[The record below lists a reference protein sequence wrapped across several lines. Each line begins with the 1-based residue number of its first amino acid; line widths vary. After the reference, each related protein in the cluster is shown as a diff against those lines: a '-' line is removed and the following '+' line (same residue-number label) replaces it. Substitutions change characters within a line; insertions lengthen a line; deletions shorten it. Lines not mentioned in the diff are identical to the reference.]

1 MRAPGSGPDSRQA
14 VSLDGPI
21 QPSGPSGPSA
31 IRPSTL
37 LRAEALTKRFGETLA
52 LDALDLA
59 IAEGEFF
66 ALLGGSGS
74 GKSTL
79 LRIVAGFEA
88 PDSGRLLLDGRDI
101 AATPPWSRPV
111 NMMFQS
117 YALFPHMSVAD
128 NVAYGLRRAG
138 VARAEAAARVAAAL
152 AMVGL
157 EGFDRR
163 RPHQLSGGQRQRV
176 ALARSLV
183 MRPRLLLLD
192 EPLGALDAGLRERTG
207 FELRALQRETG
218 AAFVMVTHDQE
229 EALALADR
237 VALLDAGRVAQVGPP
252 REIYERPASRFVAR
266 FLGAANVLEGRA
278 TEGRFDSAE
287 AGATFA
293 GAIPAGTVAVALR
306 PERIRVAPDAE
317 GVNTA
322 RGVVEDV
329 AFRGDDS
336 LLLVRLTGGATL
348 RVAHAEED
356 GAPPA
361 RGAAVALAWD
371 AAAVVALAS

>member
-1 MRAPGSGPDSRQA
+1 LGEPVQASGPGGA
-14 VSLDGPI
+14 P
-21 QPSGPSGPSA
+21 PP
-31 IRPSTL
+31 L
-37 LRAEALTKRFGETLA
+37 LRAEGLTRRFGATVA
-52 LDALDLA
+52 LDALDLEVA
-59 IAEGEFF
+59 QGEFF

-79 LRIVAGFEA
+79 LRLIAGFEQ
-88 PDSGRLLLDGRDI
+88 PDAGRLLLDGRDL
-101 AATPPWSRPV
+101 AGTPPWSRPV

-117 YALFPHMSVAD
+117 YALFPHMNVAD
-128 NVAYGLRRAG
+128 NVAYGLRRAR
-138 VARAEAAARVAAAL
+138 VPRAEAAARVAAAL

-157 EGFDRR
+157 EGFSARR
-163 RPHQLSGGQRQRV
+163 VHQLSGGQRQRV

-237 VALLDAGRVAQVGPP
+237 VAVLEGGRLAQVGAP
-252 REIYERPASRFVAR
+252 RAIYDRPASRFVAR

-278 TEGRFDSAE
+278 GTGRFDSTE

-293 GAIPAGTVAVALR
+293 GDIPDGTVAVALR
-306 PERIRVAPDAE
+306 PERVIVAPGAS
-317 GVNTA
+317 GPNTA
-322 RGVVEDV
+322 QGVVEEV

-336 LLLVRLTGGATL
+336 LLLVRLSGGASL

-361 RGAAVALAWD
+361 RGAAVTLAWD
-371 AAAVVALAS
+371 ASAVVALPA

>member
-1 MRAPGSGPDSRQA
+1 MQAAAP
-14 VSLDGPI
+14 L
-21 QPSGPSGPSA
+21 
-31 IRPSTL
+31 L
-37 LRAEALTKRFGETLA
+37 LRAEAITRRFGATLA
-52 LDALDLA
+52 LDALDLE
-59 IAEGEFF
+59 IAQGEFF

-79 LRIVAGFEA
+79 LRIIAGFEA
-88 PDSGRLLLDGRDI
+88 PDAGRLLLDGQDI
-101 AATPPWSRPV
+101 AATPPWARPV

-128 NVAYGLRRAG
+128 NIAYGLRRAR
-138 VARAEAAARVAAAL
+138 VPRAEAATRVAAAL

-157 EGFDRR
+157 EGFGAR
-163 RPHQLSGGQRQRV
+163 RPHLLSGGQKQRV

-237 VALLDAGRVAQVGPP
+237 VAVLDAGRVAQVGPP
-252 REIYERPASRFVAR
+252 RAIYERPASRFVAR
-266 FLGAANVLEGRA
+266 FLGAANVLEGRLA
-278 TEGRFDSAE
+278 GSTFDSAE
-287 AGATFA
+287 AGATFT
-293 GAIPAGTVAVALR
+293 GDLPAGTVAVALR
-306 PERIRVAPDAE
+306 PERISVVADAA
-317 GVNTA
+317 GTNTA
-322 RGVVEDV
+322 RGTVEDV

-336 LLLVRLTGGATL
+336 LLVVRLSGGAAL

-361 RGAAVALAWD
+361 RGDAVTLAWEP
-371 AAAVVALAS
+371 AAVVALPA

>member
-1 MRAPGSGPDSRQA
+1 VA
-14 VSLDGPI
+14 VPI
-21 QPSGPSGPSA
+21 QTFGPSGPTVIGPAALLQAKA
-31 IRPSTL
+31 I
-37 LRAEALTKRFGETLA
+37 TKRFGATLA
-52 LDALDLA
+52 LDALDLD
-59 IAEGEFF
+59 IADGEFF

-79 LRIVAGFEA
+79 LRIMAGFET
-88 PDSGRLLLDGRDI
+88 PDSGRLLLDGADI
-101 AATPPWSRPV
+101 AATPPWARPV

-117 YALFPHMSVAD
+117 YALFPHLSVAD

-138 VARAEAAARVAAAL
+138 VAKAETGARVAAAL

-157 EGFDRR
+157 AGFDRR
-163 RPHQLSGGQRQRV
+163 KPHQLSGGQRQRV

-237 VALLDAGRVAQVGPP
+237 VAVLDGGRIAQRGAP
-252 REIYERPASRFVAR
+252 RAIYERPASRFVAR

-278 TEGRFDSAE
+278 ADGAFDSAE
-287 AGATFA
+287 AGATFTD
-293 GAIPAGTVAVALR
+293 IPAGTVALALR
-306 PERIRVAPDAE
+306 PERLRILPPGADEP
-317 GVNTA
+317 NTA
-322 RGVVEDV
+322 PGTVEDA
-329 AFRGDDS
+329 AFRGDDT
-336 LLLVRLTGGATL
+336 LLLIRMAGGALL

-356 GAPPA
+356 GAPPE
-361 RGAAVALAWD
+361 RGAAVLVAWD
-371 AAAVVALAS
+371 ADDVVPLAS

>member
-1 MRAPGSGPDSRQA
+1 MKP
-14 VSLDGPI
+14 
-21 QPSGPSGPSA
+21 
-31 IRPSTL
+31 L
-37 LRAEALTKRFGETLA
+37 LRAEALTKRFGATLA
-52 LDALDLA
+52 LDALDLD

-79 LRIVAGFEA
+79 LRLIAGFEK
-88 PDSGRLLLDGRDI
+88 PDSGCLLLDGQDI
-101 AATPPWSRPV
+101 STTPPWARPV

-117 YALFPHMSVAD
+117 YALFPHMTVAD

-138 VARAEAAARVAAAL
+138 MPRRDIAARVGAAL

-157 EGFDRR
+157 DGFDRR

-237 VALLDAGRVAQVGPP
+237 VALLDGGRIAQVGAP
-252 REIYERPASRFVAR
+252 RAIYERPASRFVAR

-278 TEGRFDSAE
+278 GPSGFDSAD
-287 AGATFA
+287 AAATFV
-293 GAIPAGTVAVALR
+293 GAIPPGTVAVALR
-306 PERIRVAPDAE
+306 PERIRILPGATGP
-317 GVNTA
+317 NTA

-336 LLLVRLTGGATL
+336 LLLVRLSGGATL
-348 RVAHAEED
+348 RVAHAERE
-356 GAPPA
+356 GAPPE
-361 RGAAVALAWD
+361 RGTDVTLAWD
-371 AAAVVALAS
+371 GEAVVALAS

>member
-1 MRAPGSGPDSRQA
+1 MHAGPA
-14 VSLDGPI
+14 GP
-21 QPSGPSGPSA
+21 
-31 IRPSTL
+31 L
-37 LRAEALTKRFGETLA
+37 LRAEGLTRRFGAALA
-52 LDALDLA
+52 LDALDLE
-59 IAEGEFF
+59 IAPGEFF

-79 LRIVAGFEA
+79 LRIIAGFEA
-88 PDSGRLLLDGRDI
+88 PDSGRLLLDGRDLLG
-101 AATPPWSRPV
+101 TPPWARPV

-128 NVAYGLRRAG
+128 NVAYGLRRART
-138 VARAEAAARVAAAL
+138 ARHEIARRVEAAL

-157 EGFDRR
+157 QGLGAR

-237 VALLDAGRVAQVGPP
+237 VAVLEAGRVAQVGPP
-252 REIYERPASRFVAR
+252 RAIYERPASRFVAR

-293 GAIPAGTVAVALR
+293 GAIPPGTVAVALR
-306 PERIRVAPDAE
+306 PERIAIAPGAS
-317 GVNTA
+317 GLNTA
-322 RGVVEDV
+322 AGVVEDV

-336 LLLVRLTGGATL
+336 LLVVRLAGGAAL

-356 GAPPA
+356 GAPPD
-361 RGAAVALAWD
+361 RGASVTLAWD
-371 AAAVVALAS
+371 AAAVVALPA

>member
-1 MRAPGSGPDSRQA
+1 MKP
-14 VSLDGPI
+14 
-21 QPSGPSGPSA
+21 
-31 IRPSTL
+31 L
-37 LRAEALTKRFGETLA
+37 LRAEALTRRFGATLA
-52 LDALDLA
+52 LDALDLE
-59 IAEGEFF
+59 IHDGEFF

-79 LRIVAGFEA
+79 LRIIAGFEA
-88 PDSGRLLLDGRDI
+88 PDAGRLLLDGRDMLG
-101 AATPPWSRPV
+101 TPPWARPV

-128 NVAYGLRRAG
+128 NIAYGLRRARTP
-138 VARAEAAARVAAAL
+138 RAEAAARVAAAL
-152 AMVGL
+152 GMVGL
-157 EGFDRR
+157 EGLDAR
-163 RPHQLSGGQRQRV
+163 RPHQLSGGQKQRV
-176 ALARSLV
+176 ARARSLV

-237 VALLDAGRVAQVGPP
+237 VAVLEGGRVAQVGAP
-252 REIYERPASRFVAR
+252 RAIYERPASRFVAR
-266 FLGAANVLEGRA
+266 FLGAANVLEGQAA
-278 TEGRFDSAE
+278 TGGFDSAE

-293 GAIPAGTVAVALR
+293 AEIPPGTVAVALR
-306 PERIRVAPDAE
+306 PERIRVAPGAE
-317 GVNTA
+317 GPNTA
-322 RGVVEDV
+322 RGTVEDV

-336 LLLVRLTGGATL
+336 LLVLRLSGGATL

-361 RGAAVALAWD
+361 RGDAVTLAWE

>member
-1 MRAPGSGPDSRQA
+1 VTP
-14 VSLDGPI
+14 
-21 QPSGPSGPSA
+21 
-31 IRPSTL
+31 L
-37 LRAEALTKRFGETLA
+37 LRAEAITKRFGATLA
-52 LDALDLA
+52 LDALDLT
-59 IAEGEFF
+59 IGEGEFF

-79 LRIVAGFEA
+79 LRIIAGFEA

-101 AATPPWSRPV
+101 AASPPWARPV

-138 VARAEAAARVAAAL
+138 VKRPEAEARVAAAL
-152 AMVGL
+152 AMVRL
-157 EGFDRR
+157 DGFERR
-163 RPHQLSGGQRQRV
+163 RPHELSGGQKQRV

-192 EPLGALDAGLRERTG
+192 EPLGALDANLRERTG

-218 AAFVMVTHDQE
+218 AAFVIVTHDQE

-237 VALLDAGRVAQVGPP
+237 VALLDGGRVAQVGPP
-252 REIYERPASRFVAR
+252 RAIYERPASRFAAR
-266 FLGAANVLEGRA
+266 FLGAANVLEGRMA
-278 TEGRFDSAE
+278 PAGFESIE

-293 GAIPAGTVAVALR
+293 GDLPAGTVAVALR
-306 PERIRVAPDAE
+306 PERIRIAAAADGP
-317 GVNTA
+317 NTA

-336 LLLVRLTGGATL
+336 LLLVRLPGGATL

-356 GAPPA
+356 GAPPE
-361 RGAAVALAWD
+361 RGAAVLLAWD
-371 AAAVVALAS
+371 AEAVVALAS

>member
-1 MRAPGSGPDSRQA
+1 MKP
-14 VSLDGPI
+14 
-21 QPSGPSGPSA
+21 
-31 IRPSTL
+31 L
-37 LRAEALTKRFGETLA
+37 LRAEALTKRFGATLA
-52 LDALDLA
+52 LDALDLD

-79 LRIVAGFEA
+79 LRLIAGFEK
-88 PDSGRLLLDGRDI
+88 PDSGCLLLDGQDI
-101 AATPPWSRPV
+101 STTPPWARPV

-117 YALFPHMSVAD
+117 YALFPHMTVAD

-138 VARAEAAARVAAAL
+138 VPRRDIAARVGAAL

-157 EGFDRR
+157 DGFDRR

-237 VALLDAGRVAQVGPP
+237 VALLDGGRIAQVGAP
-252 REIYERPASRFVAR
+252 RAIYERPASRFVAR

-278 TEGRFDSAE
+278 GPSGFDSAD
-287 AGATFA
+287 AAATFV
-293 GAIPAGTVAVALR
+293 GAIPPGTVAVALR
-306 PERIRVAPDAE
+306 PERIRILPGATGP
-317 GVNTA
+317 NTA
-322 RGVVEDV
+322 RGVVADV

-336 LLLVRLTGGATL
+336 LLLVRLSGGATL
-348 RVAHAEED
+348 RVAHAERE
-356 GAPPA
+356 GAPPE
-361 RGAAVALAWD
+361 RGTDVTLAWD
-371 AAAVVALAS
+371 GEAVVALAS

>member
-1 MRAPGSGPDSRQA
+1 MRA
-14 VSLDGPI
+14 
-21 QPSGPSGPSA
+21 
-31 IRPSTL
+31 L
-37 LRAEALTKRFGETLA
+37 LHAEAITKRFGPTLA
-52 LDALDLA
+52 LDALDLD
-59 IAEGEFF
+59 IAPGEFF

-79 LRIVAGFEA
+79 LRIMAGFET
-88 PDSGRLLLDGRDI
+88 PDAGRLLLDGAEI
-101 AATPPWSRPV
+101 AGTPPWDRPI

-117 YALFPHMSVAD
+117 YALFPHLSVAD

-138 VARAEAAARVAAAL
+138 VKRAEVASRVAAAL
-152 AMVGL
+152 AMVHL
-157 EGFDRR
+157 DGFAPRK
-163 RPHQLSGGQRQRV
+163 PHQLSGGQKQRV

-237 VALLDAGRVAQVGPP
+237 VAVLEGGRIAQLGPP
-252 REIYERPASRFVAR
+252 RAIYERPASRFVAR
-266 FLGAANVLEGRA
+266 FLGAANVLEGRPSA
-278 TEGRFDSAE
+278 DGFDSAE
-287 AGATFA
+287 AGVTFA
-293 GAIPAGTVAVALR
+293 GAIVPGTVAVALR
-306 PERIRVAPDAE
+306 PERIRLVPAADGPNS
-317 GVNTA
+317 V
-322 RGVVEDV
+322 RGIVEDA
-329 AFRGDDS
+329 AFRGDDT
-336 LLLVRLTGGATL
+336 LLLVRLAGGAVL

-356 GAPPA
+356 GAPPP

-371 AAAVVALAS
+371 AADVVALAS

>member
-1 MRAPGSGPDSRQA
+1 LAGPAP
-14 VSLDGPI
+14 
-21 QPSGPSGPSA
+21 
-31 IRPSTL
+31 L
-37 LRAEALTKRFGETLA
+37 LRAEAITRRFGTTLA
-52 LDALDLA
+52 LDALDLT

-79 LRIVAGFEA
+79 LRIIAGFDT
-88 PDSGRLLLDGRDI
+88 PDAGRLLLDGADI
-101 AATPPWSRPV
+101 AATPPWARPI

-138 VARAEAAARVAAAL
+138 VARDEAAPRIAAAL
-152 AMVGL
+152 SMVGL
-157 EGFDRR
+157 AGFDRR
-163 RPHQLSGGQRQRV
+163 RPHQLSGGQKQRV

-218 AAFVMVTHDQE
+218 AAFVLVTHDQE

-237 VALLDAGRVAQVGPP
+237 VAVLENGRIAQIGPP
-252 REIYERPASRFVAR
+252 RVIYERPASRFVAR
-266 FLGAANVLEGRA
+266 FLGAANVLEGHA
-278 TEGRFDSAE
+278 APGGFESAE
-287 AGATFA
+287 AGITCA
-293 GAIPAGTVAVALR
+293 GMIPTCTVAVALR
-306 PERIRVAPDAE
+306 PERIRLAPDAM
-317 GVNTA
+317 GPNTA
-322 RGVVEDV
+322 CGVVEDA
-329 AFRGDDS
+329 AFRGDDT
-336 LLLVRLTGGATL
+336 LLLVRLAGGALL

-356 GAPPA
+356 GVPPD
-361 RGAAVALAWD
+361 RGAEVTLAWD
-371 AAAVVALAS
+371 GDDVVPLAS

>member
-1 MRAPGSGPDSRQA
+1 MKPP
-14 VSLDGPI
+14 
-21 QPSGPSGPSA
+21 
-31 IRPSTL
+31 L
-37 LRAEALTKRFGETLA
+37 LHAEAVTKRFGPTLA
-52 LDALDLA
+52 LDALDLT

-79 LRIVAGFEA
+79 LRIIAGFEA
-88 PDSGRLLLDGRDI
+88 PDSGRLLLDGTDI
-101 AATPPWSRPV
+101 AATPPWARPI

-117 YALFPHMSVAD
+117 YALFPHLGVAD

-138 VARAEAAARVAAAL
+138 VAKAEAASRVAAAL

-157 EGFDRR
+157 AGFDRR
-163 RPHQLSGGQRQRV
+163 RPHQLSGGQKQRV

-237 VALLDAGRVAQVGPP
+237 VAVLDGGRIAQLGAP
-252 REIYERPASRFVAR
+252 RAIYERPASRFVAR
-266 FLGAANVLEGRA
+266 FLGAANVLEGQAAA
-278 TEGRFDSAE
+278 TGFDSAE
-287 AGATFA
+287 AGVTFA
-293 GAIPAGTVAVALR
+293 AAIPPGTVAVALR
-306 PERIRVAPDAE
+306 PERIRLAPGAS
-317 GVNTA
+317 GPNTVH
-322 RGVVEDV
+322 GVVEDA
-329 AFRGDDS
+329 AFRGDDT
-336 LLLVRLTGGATL
+336 LLLVRLPGGAML

-356 GAPPA
+356 GAPPG
-361 RGAAVALAWD
+361 RGAAVVLAWD
-371 AAAVVALAS
+371 AADVVPLAS

>member
-1 MRAPGSGPDSRQA
+1 
-14 VSLDGPI
+14 L
-21 QPSGPSGPSA
+21 SA
-31 IRPSTL
+31 L
-37 LRAEALTKRFGETLA
+37 LRAEAITKRFGPTLA
-52 LDALDLA
+52 LDALDLE
-59 IAEGEFF
+59 IGQGEFF

-79 LRIVAGFEA
+79 LRIIAGFEA
-88 PDSGRLLLDGRDI
+88 PDTGRLLLDGQDI
-101 AATPPWSRPV
+101 AGTPPWARPV

-117 YALFPHMSVAD
+117 YALFPHMTVAD

-138 VARAEAAARVAAAL
+138 VPKAEAASRIAAAL

-157 EGFDRR
+157 AGFERR
-163 RPHQLSGGQRQRV
+163 RPHELSGGQKQRV

-237 VALLDAGRVAQVGPP
+237 VALLDGGRIAQVGPP

-278 TEGRFDSAE
+278 AQDRFDSAD
-287 AGATFA
+287 AGITCA
-293 GAIPAGTVAVALR
+293 GAIPPGTVAVAIR
-306 PERIRVAPDAE
+306 PERIRIATAGE
-317 GVNTA
+317 GPNTA
-322 RGVVEDV
+322 RGTVRDV

-336 LLLVRLTGGATL
+336 LVLVDLGGGTTL
-348 RVAHAEED
+348 RVAHPGAG

-361 RGAAVALAWD
+361 RGASVALAWEGSD
-371 AAAVVALAS
+371 VVPLAS

>member
-1 MRAPGSGPDSRQA
+1 MKP
-14 VSLDGPI
+14 
-21 QPSGPSGPSA
+21 
-31 IRPSTL
+31 L
-37 LRAEALTKRFGETLA
+37 LRAEALTKRFGGTLA
-52 LDALDLA
+52 LDALDLE

-79 LRIVAGFEA
+79 LRIIAGFET
-88 PDSGRLLLDGRDI
+88 PDSGRLLLDGHDI
-101 AATPPWSRPV
+101 AATPPWARPV

-117 YALFPHMSVAD
+117 YALFPHMNVAD

-138 VARAEAAARVAAAL
+138 VARADVTGRVASAL

-157 EGFDRR
+157 SGFERR
-163 RPHQLSGGQRQRV
+163 KPHQLSGGQRQRV

-237 VALLDAGRVAQVGPP
+237 VALLDGGRIAQVGAP
-252 REIYERPASRFVAR
+252 RAIYERPASRFVAR

-278 TEGRFDSAE
+278 MEGRFDSAE

-293 GAIPAGTVAVALR
+293 GDIPAHTAAIALR
-306 PERIRVAPDAE
+306 PERIRVAVAAE
-317 GVNTA
+317 GANTA

-336 LLLVRLTGGATL
+336 LVLVRLTGGATL

-356 GAPPA
+356 GAPPM
-361 RGAAVALAWD
+361 RGADVYLAWD
-371 AAAVVALAS
+371 AEAVVALPA